1 MRKTTMKKT
10 KSPRKRS
17 KVKTAK
23 KGKLSPSSKKRKPSK
38 RAITYQVAKRKVR
51 SKKSAGHGKQRLRRR
66 QTIKKS
72 VGKQVKG
79 AAKNKI
85 VRIMGHGQYSVDH
98 KTLQRL
104 NEIDGLLVQ
113 LVSTD
118 RPDDNEFKKHLIELT
133 SIVQNNGK
141 QLDSKEIIQ
150 SDIILPSADLSVDE
164 AKRLFI
170 GEGVVPEI

>member
-1 MRKTTMKKT
+1 MKQT
-10 KSPRKRS
+10 RSPRRA
-17 KVKTAK
+17 KVKPVK
-23 KGKLSPSSKKRKPSK
+23 KGKLASRKQTKPLK
-38 RAITYQVAKRKVR
+38 RASKYQVAKGKVR
-51 SKKSAGHGKQRLRRR
+51 RSKQQFRRRQASKKSAG
-66 QTIKKS
+66 
-72 VGKQVKG
+72 KG
-79 AAKNKI
+79 LKPVARNKI
-85 VRIMGHGQYSVDH
+85 VRIMGHGQFSVDH

-113 LVSTD
+113 LVNTD

-133 SIVQNNGK
+133 RIVQDNGK
-141 QLDSKEIIQ
+141 QLDPKEIIQ

>member
-1 MRKTTMKKT
+1 MKQT
-10 KSPRKRS
+10 KSAKRA
-17 KVKTAK
+17 KAETAK
-23 KGKLSPSSKKRKPSK
+23 KGKLSSRKQGKLSK
-38 RAITYQVAKRKVR
+38 RASAYQVAKRKVR
-51 SKKSAGHGKQRLRRR
+51 SKQPARYGKQQLRRR

-72 VGKQVKG
+72 AGKALKP

-85 VRIMGHGQYSVDH
+85 VRIMGHGQFSVDH

-104 NEIDGLLVQ
+104 NEIDDVLVR
-113 LVSTD
+113 LVNTD

-133 SIVQNNGK
+133 KIVEEKGK

>member
-1 MRKTTMKKT
+1 MKRTKSPKKGKAKMSKSKLSSRNQKPLKRATTYEIARRKTRRAKQPAKSNKLLRMRKQA
-10 KSPRKRS
+10 PRKRS
-17 KVKTAK
+17 HITVK
-23 KGKLSPSSKKRKPSK
+23 PKP
-38 RAITYQVAKRKVR
+38 
-51 SKKSAGHGKQRLRRR
+51 
-66 QTIKKS
+66 
-72 VGKQVKG
+72 

-85 VRIMGHGQYSVDH
+85 VRIMGHGQFNVDS

-104 NEIDGLLVQ
+104 NEIDDMLVQ
-113 LVSTD
+113 LVNTD

-133 SIVQNNGK
+133 ALVEKNGK
-141 QLDSKEIIQ
+141 RVDSKQIIQ

>member
-1 MRKTTMKKT
+1 MKQTRSPRRAKT
-10 KSPRKRS
+10 KP
-17 KVKTAK
+17 VK
-23 KGKLSPSSKKRKPSK
+23 KGKLQSRKQTKPLK
-38 RAITYQVAKRKVR
+38 RASTYQVAKRNVR
-51 SKKSAGHGKQRLRRR
+51 SKRPVRHGKQQSRQRSKKAARRGL
-66 QTIKKS
+66 KA
-72 VGKQVKG
+72 V
-79 AAKNKI
+79 AKNKI

-104 NEIDGLLVQ
+104 NEIDDLLVQ

-118 RPDDNEFKKHLIELT
+118 KPDDSEFKKHLIELT

-141 QLDSKEIIQ
+141 QLDPKEIIQ

>member
-1 MRKTTMKKT
+1 MKQT
-10 KSPRKRS
+10 RSPKGA
-17 KVKTAK
+17 KVKPVK
-23 KGKLSPSSKKRKPSK
+23 KGKLSSKKQTKPLK
-38 RAITYQVAKRKVR
+38 RASTYQVPKGKVR
-51 SKKSAGHGKQRLRRR
+51 SKRPVRHGKQQLRGR
-66 QTIKKS
+66 QSSKMTAR
-72 VGKQVKG
+72 KG
-79 AAKNKI
+79 LRPVAKNKI
-85 VRIMGHGQYSVDH
+85 VRIMGHGQYSIDH

-104 NEIDGLLVQ
+104 NEIDDLLVQ

-133 SIVQNNGK
+133 SMVEKTGK
-141 QLDSKEIIQ
+141 QLDPKEIIQ

>member
-1 MRKTTMKKT
+1 MKQT
-10 KSPRKRS
+10 RSPKRA
-17 KVKTAK
+17 KVKPVK
-23 KGKLSPSSKKRKPSK
+23 KGKLSSKKQTKPLK
-38 RAITYQVAKRKVR
+38 RASTYQVPKGKVR
-51 SKKSAGHGKQRLRRR
+51 SKRPVRHGKQQLRGR
-66 QTIKKS
+66 QSSKMAAR
-72 VGKQVKG
+72 KG
-79 AAKNKI
+79 LRPVAKNKI

-113 LVSTD
+113 LVNTD

-141 QLDSKEIIQ
+141 QLDPKEIIQ